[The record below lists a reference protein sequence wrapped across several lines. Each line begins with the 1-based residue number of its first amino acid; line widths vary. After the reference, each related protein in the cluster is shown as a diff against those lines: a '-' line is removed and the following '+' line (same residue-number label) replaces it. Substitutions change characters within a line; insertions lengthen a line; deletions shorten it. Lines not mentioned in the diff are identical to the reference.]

1 MSKKNKPIQMT
12 SDEFTERYSTP
23 YLTGKYGD
31 EWVGVVLD
39 EQFKKG
45 NHIQIVEKAAPTPSP
60 SPKPKPAF
68 NSLDLT
74 WEIQTT

>member
-1 MSKKNKPIQMT
+1 MSNKNKTIQMT
-12 SDEFTERYSTP
+12 LEEFTDRYSTS

-31 EWVGVVLD
+31 EWVEVVLN

-45 NHIQIVEKAAPTPSP
+45 IHIQIVEKAAPAPSP
-60 SPKPKPAF
+60 SPKPIQQF

-74 WEIQTT
+74 WEIRIT

>member
-1 MSKKNKPIQMT
+1 MSKKNKSIQM
-12 SDEFTERYSTP
+12 SLEEFTDRYSIS

-31 EWVGVVLD
+31 EWVEVVLD

-45 NHIQIVEKAAPTPSP
+45 NDIQIVEKATPAPSP

-74 WEIQTT
+74 WEIRTP

>member
-1 MSKKNKPIQMT
+1 MLE
-12 SDEFTERYSTP
+12 EFTTLYSTS

-31 EWVGVVLD
+31 EWIGVLLN

-45 NHIQIVEKAAPTPSP
+45 NHIQLVEKAAPTPSP

-74 WEIQTT
+74 WEIWIT

>member
-1 MSKKNKPIQMT
+1 MT
-12 SDEFTERYSTP
+12 LEEFTDRYSTS

-45 NHIQIVEKAAPTPSP
+45 NDIQIVEKVTPTPSTP
-60 SPKPKPAF
+60 ARKPEPQF
-68 NSLDLT
+68 NSLNLT
-74 WEIQTT
+74 

>member
-1 MSKKNKPIQMT
+1 MSNKKLVTQMT
-12 SDEFTERYSTP
+12 LDEFTSIYSTP

-45 NHIQIVEKAAPTPSP
+45 NHIQIVEKATPTPSP
-60 SPKPKPAF
+60 SRKPERQF

-74 WEIQTT
+74 

>member
-1 MSKKNKPIQMT
+1 MSKKNKHIQMT
-12 SDEFTERYSTP
+12 LEEFTDRHSTS

-31 EWVGVVLD
+31 EWIGVVLN

-45 NHIQIVEKAAPTPSP
+45 NHIQIVEKATPSP
-60 SPKPKPAF
+60 STPARKPEPQF

-74 WEIQTT
+74 